1 MVKTTASLVVLR
13 TNKHIPPSIHRNA
26 HIQQC
31 PKHAKGYMHRTFA
44 RVMHDQNSP
53 RLRPSLVTICILL
66 LYGSSFQVL
75 PFLWLIFPSLSFVST
90 VLSAN
95 RKDLRIQLNT
105 PLYVLLST
113 EVVT

>member
-13 TNKHIPPSIHRNA
+13 TNKHIPPSIYRNA

-66 LYGSSFQVL
+66 LSGSSFQVL
-75 PFLWLIFPSLSFVST
+75 PFLWLNFPSLSFVST

-95 RKDLRIQLNT
+95 
-105 PLYVLLST
+105 
-113 EVVT
+113 